1 MHEQVYRL
9 LLRLYPAQFR
19 RTHGEEALQ
28 LFRDRLRDETGFV
41 RRVRLWLDLLGDF
54 GAIRIHGY
62 RERPLPAAVVVSGYG
77 GKRVPSFGSLEE
89 GSLQAGS
96 LLWGGVLSVAL
107 CGSALFALE
116 HGRGHL
122 QFHNAVS
129 YSSPGVPK
137 SRVRVEFTCQ
147 PLNQSKTRMVRLKAV
162 VEPLNGGPMPTGTV
176 SFDYGWRTV
185 AIGALVDGMVV
196 IDTKLPNNK
205 GLAMDAL
212 YLGDANYSIARST
225 EANPSSSAGH

>member
-1 MHEQVYRL
+1 MHERVYRL

-19 RTHGEEALQ
+19 RTHGEEALL

-54 GAIRIHGY
+54 GVIRLRGY
-62 RERPLPAAVVVSGYG
+62 RELSVAAAVASPGYG
-77 GKRVPSFGSLEE
+77 QAVPSFGSLEDE
-89 GSLQAGS
+89 SLRVGS
-96 LLWGGVLSVAL
+96 LLWGGVLSVVL

-122 QFHNAVS
+122 TLNNEVS
-129 YSSPGVPK
+129 YASPGVSK
-137 SRVRVEFTCQ
+137 SRVHVEFTCE
-147 PLNQSKTRMVRLKAV
+147 PLNKSKKPMVRLKAV
-162 VEPLNGGPMPTGTV
+162 VQPFHGGPMPTGTV

-185 AIGALVDGMVV
+185 AIGTLVDGTVV
-196 IDTKLPNNK
+196 MDAKLPDNR

-212 YLGDANYSIARST
+212 YLGDVNYSIARSVET
-225 EANPSSSAGH
+225 NRPSGVAP